1 MAGQRLSGKNFDIT
15 LGDIALHVEKATLGI
30 EDNSA
35 TVKDRGVPNG
45 WVDGDVSSSGELE
58 VDAQNLN
65 LITEAASSAGSF
77 RQLPEFDI
85 LFFAKTG
92 NDEMKVEAFGC
103 KLKIESLLDIDSKG
117 GEKHISKIPFEITS
131 PDFIRING
139 VPYLSEEDTAGL

>member
-1 MAGQRLSGKNFDIT
+1 MAQRLSGKNFDIT
-15 LGDIALHVEKATLGI
+15 LGDISMHVEKATLSI

-45 WVDGDVSSSGELE
+45 WVDGDVSASGELE

-77 RQLPEFDI
+77 RELGEFDI
-85 LFFAKTG
+85 LFFARAG
-92 NDEMKVEAFGC
+92 DDELKVEAFGC
-103 KLKIESLLDIDSKG
+103 KLKLESLLDIDTKG

-131 PDFIRING
+131 PDFVRING
-139 VPYLSEEDTAGL
+139 VPYLSETDIEGL

>member
-1 MAGQRLSGKNFDIT
+1 MAQRLSGKNFDVS
-15 LGDIALHVEKATLGI
+15 LGDISLHVEKATVSI

-45 WVDGDVSSSGELE
+45 WVDGDVGASGELE

-77 RQLPEFDI
+77 RELEEFDI
-85 LFFAKTG
+85 LFFAKAG

-139 VPYLSEEDTAGL
+139 VPYLSEADTEGL